1 MSVRLLLLPGQ
12 GTASEEAASRSRI
25 AGRASLGLGRRAR
38 RRGGERSKHRMP
50 IDKEKSGSEITCE
63 VCRDTGIVA
72 AKDVE
77 SPREMG
83 RFCSACDAGR
93 KRWEATLRLIG
104 ETEYPKQSIGNLFAQ
119 A

>member
-1 MSVRLLLLPGQ
+1 
-12 GTASEEAASRSRI
+12 
-25 AGRASLGLGRRAR
+25 
-38 RRGGERSKHRMP
+38 MP

>member
-1 MSVRLLLLPGQ
+1 MP
-12 GTASEEAASRSRI
+12 TNKEE
-25 AGRASLGLGRRAR
+25 
-38 RRGGERSKHRMP
+38 
-50 IDKEKSGSEITCE
+50 SGSESTCQ
-63 VCRDTGIVA
+63 VCHGSGIVN

-104 ETEYPKQSIGNLFAQ
+104 ESDYSKQPIGNLFAQ

>member
-1 MSVRLLLLPGQ
+1 MSTENEESTSEGSCKICR
-12 GTASEEAASRSRI
+12 GT
-25 AGRASLGLGRRAR
+25 G
-38 RRGGERSKHRMP
+38 
-50 IDKEKSGSEITCE
+50 
-63 VCRDTGIVA
+63 VVA

-83 RFCSACDAGR
+83 RFCTECDAGR

-104 ETEYPKQSIGNLFAQ
+104 DSDYSKQSVGNMFAQ

>member
-1 MSVRLLLLPGQ
+1 M
-12 GTASEEAASRSRI
+12 
-25 AGRASLGLGRRAR
+25 
-38 RRGGERSKHRMP
+38 H
-50 IDKEKSGSEITCE
+50 IDKEQSGSETTCG
-63 VCRDTGIVA
+63 VCRGTGIVA

-83 RFCSACDAGR
+83 RFCTACDAGR

-104 ETEYPKQSIGNLFAQ
+104 ESDYSKQSVGNLYAQ

>member
-1 MSVRLLLLPGQ
+1 
-12 GTASEEAASRSRI
+12 
-25 AGRASLGLGRRAR
+25 
-38 RRGGERSKHRMP
+38 MP
-50 IDKEKSGSEITCE
+50 IDNDEVRSETACKL
-63 VCRDTGIVA
+63 CRGTGIVA

-83 RFCSACDAGR
+83 RFCTNCEAGR

-104 ETEYPKQSIGNLFAQ
+104 ESDYVKKSVGNMFAQ

>member
-1 MSVRLLLLPGQ
+1 
-12 GTASEEAASRSRI
+12 
-25 AGRASLGLGRRAR
+25 
-38 RRGGERSKHRMP
+38 MP
-50 IDKEKSGSEITCE
+50 TDNDKESGSEGSCKL
-63 VCRDTGIVA
+63 CRGTGIVA

-83 RFCSACDAGR
+83 RFCSACDAGK

-104 ETEYPKQSIGNLFAQ
+104 ETDYTKQSAGNLFAQ

>member
-1 MSVRLLLLPGQ
+1 
-12 GTASEEAASRSRI
+12 
-25 AGRASLGLGRRAR
+25 
-38 RRGGERSKHRMP
+38 MP
-50 IDKEKSGSEITCE
+50 TDNNDKESGSEGSCKL
-63 VCRDTGIVA
+63 CRDTGIVA

-104 ETEYPKQSIGNLFAQ
+104 ESDHTKQSVGNLFAQ